1 MPNQQNIEKV
11 NQLTDTFKS
20 AQCVAVT
27 DYAGLTV
34 EKATQLRSELR
45 KKNIRYVV
53 AKNTLMKIA
62 AKEAGINGL
71 DKFLSGPTAVA
82 LGNED
87 PGALAKILF
96 DFGKANQKPEI
107 RAIYIDGAVYGGAEA
122 ERIAKL
128 PGRDQLIAMV
138 VGNVTAP
145 LSGFV
150 GTLDGVIRKFVGT
163 LEAMKTKMAN

>member
-11 NQLTDTFKS
+11 NELTDTFKS

-34 EKATQLRSELR
+34 EKATLLRSELR
-45 KKNIRYVV
+45 KKNIRYIV

-71 DKFLSGPTAVA
+71 DNYLTGPTAVA
-82 LGNED
+82 LGQED
-87 PGALAKILF
+87 PGAMAKILF
-96 DFGKANQKPEI
+96 DFGKTNQKPQI
-107 RAIYIDGAVYGGAEA
+107 RAIYIDGVVYGGADS

-138 VGNVTAP
+138 VGSVTAP

-150 GTLDGVIRKFVGT
+150 GTLDGIVRKFVGT
-163 LEAMKTKMAN
+163 LDAMKEKMAN

>member
-34 EKATQLRSELR
+34 EKATLLRSELR

-71 DKFLSGPTAVA
+71 DKFLTGPTAVA

-128 PGRDQLIAMV
+128 PGREQLIAMV
-138 VGNVTAP
+138 VGNVAAP